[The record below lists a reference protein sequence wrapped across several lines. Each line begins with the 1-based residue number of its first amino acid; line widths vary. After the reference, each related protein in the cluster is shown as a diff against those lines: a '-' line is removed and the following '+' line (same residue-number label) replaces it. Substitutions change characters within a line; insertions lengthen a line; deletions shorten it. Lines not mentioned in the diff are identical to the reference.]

1 MTTAID
7 VERLFKDLVNYCGT
21 APFGFIIA
29 AMADVEQAWEQ
40 ENYDRI
46 IEWAVQE
53 GFNLEDYYV

>member
-1 MTTAID
+1 MTTDID
-7 VERLFKDLVNYCGT
+7 VERLFKDLVNYWGT

-29 AMADVEQAWEQ
+29 AMVDAEQAWEQ

-46 IEWAVQE
+46 VEWAVQE

>member
-7 VERLFKDLVNYCGT
+7 VERLFKDLVNYWGT

-29 AMADVEQAWEQ
+29 AMADAEHAWEQ
-40 ENYDRI
+40 KNYNRI
-46 IEWAVQE
+46 VEWAVQE